1 MRTRKTTFLR
11 TVALATIVL
20 AVPACAGDTADTDT
34 SSELG
39 PDGIPL
45 NTVFTRT
52 IVRIGPDGSK
62 NTTLV
67 PVTYAQ
73 QIAERDAEA
82 RGERY
87 VPPSRQTSG
96 LGIRTMLIEDP
107 TCDPD
112 SLRLW
117 ASTNYVGDQICFT
130 DTGGAALNDFW
141 IIPPDPPDPGEAWGG
156 KVRSFKAGN
165 KDGDFD
171 SHSNPTYLF
180 YAYDERPTTVG
191 DTAWLAIRNAWH
203 VARY

>member
-34 SSELG
+34 SSDLG

-62 NTTLV
+62 HTTLV

-96 LGIRTMLIEDP
+96 LGIKTMLVEDP
-107 TCDPD
+107 SCDD
-112 SLRLW
+112 KFLRLW
-117 ASTNYVGDQICFT
+117 TSSNYIGDQICFT
-130 DTGGAALNDFW
+130 ETGGAALNDFW
-141 IIPPDPPDPGEAWGG
+141 LIPPDPPDPGLAWGG
-156 KVRSFKAGN
+156 NVRSFKAGEY
-165 KDGDFD
+165 DGEFN
-171 SHSNPTYLF
+171 SHSSPYTHYF
-180 YAYDERPTTVG
+180 
-191 DTAWLAIRNAWH
+191 LANDQAAVLSGGTLPAARDAWH